1 MILLAL
7 VEAFSLLRG
16 RCFLNKSRT
25 DPCWCDQ
32 RLIIQERGEF
42 VMAEV
47 KVTDSFEKA
56 LKVFKR
62 QCQREGFLMQIKE
75 KRYYSKPSEVK
86 RRKKSRS
93 KQFSG

>member
-1 MILLAL
+1 MGKDVAL
-7 VEAFSLLRG
+7 DAYGTS
-16 RCFLNKSRT
+16 S
-25 DPCWCDQ
+25 DPEKYVDPKKF
-32 RLIIQERGEF
+32 IQERGELI
-42 VMAEV
+42 MAEV